1 MILSQ
6 DRTTYYVLSN
16 NRISP
21 IETNSFMW
29 IEVIDGHTYCMLP
42 SIQPHSGRIA
52 YYTREPSF
60 VREFS
65 YNFYI
70 GELTIVTMKKKQDE
84 LQIINRPV
92 FEDHEDWS
100 KFIRDNE
107 KLF

>member
-1 MILSQ
+1 
-6 DRTTYYVLSN
+6 
-16 NRISP
+16 
-21 IETNSFMW
+21 MW

-107 KLF
+107 RLF